1 MGAYYIF
8 ANHTQRTYVDPGEI
22 PNGSIKRREIYRNEH
37 TAKFVAWLLL
47 EPWAR
52 EHVVALGDE
61 GVDAGASEA
70 ALYDYRNATAELAE
84 EFAEAMR
91 KQ

>member
-8 ANHTQRTYVDPGEI
+8 ANHTQRTYVDPGEL
-22 PNGSIKRREIYRNEH
+22 PNGSVKRREIYLNAP
-37 TAKFVAWLLL
+37 TAQFVAWLLL

-61 GVDAGASEA
+61 GEGDQDAV
-70 ALYDYRNATAELAE
+70 LDDYRNVTPELAA
-84 EFAEAMR
+84 EFAEAM
-91 KQ
+91 KPAP